1 MPAFDYSQL
10 PILISLIAILIG
22 LTLRGLW
29 LWTSLTFAVLF
40 LYVFDRDSI
49 VTLVIY
55 LLTASLF
62 IQGYIQIKRG
72 YQNSQQLGKTDKF
85 TFAVDGNNLLGLVD
99 WELDRFL
106 EFINELERDGLKTH
120 LFFDYSIR
128 RTLKENDLMIPNE
141 TVPMAVCRVM
151 DRDRSNVTVSKKG
164 YGADALLIRYADR
177 ERITVLSNDKFN
189 KSNEDRFIQKAVRRL
204 ERQNLIRRVDLVENK
219 LTIM

>member
-1 MPAFDYSQL
+1 
-10 PILISLIAILIG
+10 
-22 LTLRGLW
+22 
-29 LWTSLTFAVLF
+29 
-40 LYVFDRDSI
+40 
-49 VTLVIY
+49 
-55 LLTASLF
+55 LLTASLL

-106 EFINELERDGLKTH
+106 EFIHELERDGLKTH

-128 RTLKENDLMIPNE
+128 RTLKENDL
-141 TVPMAVCRVM
+141 
-151 DRDRSNVTVSKKG
+151 
-164 YGADALLIRYADR
+164 LLIRYADR

-189 KSNEDRFIQKAVRRL
+189 KPNEDRFIQQAVRRL
-204 ERQNLIRRVDLVENK
+204 ERQNLIRRVDLVENT

>member
-29 LWTSLTFAVLF
+29 LWTLLTFAVLF
-40 LYVFDRDSI
+40 LYIFDRDSI

-55 LLTASLF
+55 LLTASLL
-62 IQGYIQIKRG
+62 IQGYIHIKRG
-72 YQNSQQLGKTDKF
+72 YKNSQEMGKTEKF
-85 TFAVDGNNLLGLVD
+85 TFVIDGNNLLGLVNWD
-99 WELDRFL
+99 LKRFM
-106 EFINELERDGLKTH
+106 EFVQELERDGLKTH

-151 DRDRSNVTVSKKG
+151 GRDRSNVTVSKKG
-164 YGADALLIRYADR
+164 FGADALLIRYADR
-177 ERITVLSNDKFN
+177 EKITVLSNDKFN
-189 KSNEDRFIQKAVRRL
+189 KPNEDRFIQQAVRRL
-204 ERQNLIRRVDLVENK
+204 EHQNLIRRVDLVENK

>member
-1 MPAFDYSQL
+1 L
-10 PILISLIAILIG
+10 
-22 LTLRGLW
+22 
-29 LWTSLTFAVLF
+29 
-40 LYVFDRDSI
+40 
-49 VTLVIY
+49 
-55 LLTASLF
+55 

-128 RTLKENDLMIPNE
+128 RTLKENELMIPNE

-177 ERITVLSNDKFN
+177 ERISVLSNDKFN
-189 KSNEDRFIQKAVRRL
+189 KPKEDRFIQQAVRRL

>member
-55 LLTASLF
+55 LLTASLL

-72 YQNSQQLGKTDKF
+72 YQTL
-85 TFAVDGNNLLGLVD
+85 NNL
-99 WELDRFL
+99 
-106 EFINELERDGLKTH
+106 
-120 LFFDYSIR
+120 
-128 RTLKENDLMIPNE
+128 
-141 TVPMAVCRVM
+141 A
-151 DRDRSNVTVSKKG
+151 
-164 YGADALLIRYADR
+164 
-177 ERITVLSNDKFN
+177 
-189 KSNEDRFIQKAVRRL
+189 
-204 ERQNLIRRVDLVENK
+204 K
-219 LTIM
+219 LTNSPLL

>member
-10 PILISLIAILIG
+10 PILIRLIAILIG

-40 LYVFDRDSI
+40 LYVFDRESI

-55 LLTASLF
+55 LLTASLL

-72 YQNSQQLGKTDKF
+72 YQNSQKLGKTEKF
-85 TFAVDGNNLLGLVD
+85 TFAVDGNNLLGLVNWD
-99 WELDRFL
+99 LDRFL
-106 EFINELERDGLKTH
+106 EFIQELERDGLKTH

-141 TVPMAVCRVM
+141 TVPMAVCRVIRQGSPRTPPGTPGTGNQGQGSET
-151 DRDRSNVTVSKKG
+151 RDQGPGIWDQGHRN
-164 YGADALLIRYADR
+164 
-177 ERITVLSNDKFN
+177 
-189 KSNEDRFIQKAVRRL
+189 
-204 ERQNLIRRVDLVENK
+204 
-219 LTIM
+219 